1 MPTTVNVINTS
12 GAQVEALELNES
24 WLEREKGVQAVH
36 DAVVAFLAAQRA
48 GSASTKT
55 RGEIRG
61 TGAKPYRQKGTGR
74 ARAGTRK
81 SPIWR
86 GGGVVFGPRPRS
98 YEKRI
103 NRKVLNLALRRAF
116 TERLDA
122 GEVIA
127 VDTFA
132 VDAPKTKQ
140 VVALLDGIQAG
151 DDALVLVKEVSPNL
165 EMAARNL
172 PGVEVM
178 KVATVNTYFM
188 LLFKKVVITRDA
200 LEELG
205 ARIAG
210 KELAE

>member
-1 MPTTVNVINTS
+1 MPTTINVINTS
-12 GAQVEALELNES
+12 GAQVEALELNEC

-36 DAVVAFLAAQRA
+36 DAVVAFLAAQRS
-48 GSASTKT
+48 GSACTKT
-55 RGEIRG
+55 RGDVQG

-74 ARAGTRK
+74 ARAGSRK
-81 SPIWR
+81 SPVWR
-86 GGGVVFGPRPRS
+86 GGGIVFGPKPRS
-98 YEKRI
+98 YDKQV

-122 GEVIA
+122 GEVIV
-127 VDTFA
+127 VDSFDVA
-132 VDAPKTKQ
+132 APKTKE
-140 VVALLDGIQAG
+140 VVALLDAIKAG
-151 DDALVLVKEVSPNL
+151 DDALVLVKDLSPNL

-178 KVATVNTYFM
+178 KASAVNTYFM
-188 LLFKKVVITRDA
+188 LLFKKVVITRDG

-210 KELAE
+210 KEVAE